1 MSTSRPIQPM
11 NDDNFQS
18 LRNLIS
24 LKRHEQPDD
33 AYFDEL
39 LEEFH
44 RRQQQDHLK
53 PSLRREISERVSV
66 WFASTSRWNYVMGA
80 GAAYALVFFAVIF
93 FWPKPDVTPILNTA
107 PIQHQQQVEA
117 TEGLDEKALEAN
129 KGNEAMEG
137 RGEQVVEPQA
147 Y

>member
-1 MSTSRPIQPM
+1 M

-39 LEEFH
+39 LDEFH
-44 RRQQQDHLK
+44 RRQEQDQLK
-53 PSLRREISERVSV
+53 PAMHKEIFDCVATC
-66 WFASTSRWNYVMGA
+66 FAGTSRWNYVMGA
-80 GAAYALVFFAVIF
+80 GAAYALIFFAVIF
-93 FWPKPDVTPILNTA
+93 FWPKPDVTPILNTS
-107 PIQHQQQVEA
+107 PIQHEEVADSPASEDA
-117 TEGLDEKALEAN
+117 EVDAEKDAEGKPEH
-129 KGNEAMEG
+129 
-137 RGEQVVEPQA
+137 

>member
-1 MSTSRPIQPM
+1 M

-39 LEEFH
+39 LDEFH
-44 RRQQQDHLK
+44 RRQQQNHLQ
-53 PSLRREISERVSV
+53 PSKHKEIMDCVAT
-66 WFASTSRWNYVMGA
+66 WFAGTSRWNYVMGA
-80 GAAYALVFFAVIF
+80 GAAYALIFFAVIF
-93 FWPKPDVTPILNTA
+93 FWPKPDVKPVLNTA
-107 PIQHQQQVEA
+107 PIQHEEA
-117 TEGLDEKALEAN
+117 IVSPEAKEKALDSED
-129 KGNEAMEG
+129 EEDI
-137 RGEQVVEPQA
+137 EPQL

>member
-1 MSTSRPIQPM
+1 M

-44 RRQQQDHLK
+44 RRQQQDHFN
-53 PSLRREISERVSV
+53 PSLQKEISERVSA
-66 WFASTSRWNYVMGA
+66 WFANTSRWNYVMGA
-80 GAAYALVFFAVIF
+80 GAAYAIVFFAVIF
-93 FWPKPDVTPILNTA
+93 FWPKPDVTPVLNTA
-107 PIQHQQQVEA
+107 PIQHQLQVEA
-117 TEGLDEKALEAN
+117 TDELGEKALEASEA
-129 KGNEAMEG
+129 NEASG
-137 RGEQVVEPQA
+137 GEVAEPQA

>member
-1 MSTSRPIQPM
+1 M

>member
-1 MSTSRPIQPM
+1 M

-44 RRQQQDHLK
+44 RRQQQDNIS
-53 PSLRREISERVSV
+53 PSLYKQTSERVSE
-66 WFASTSRWNYVMGA
+66 WFANTSRWNYVMGA
-80 GAAYALVFFAVIF
+80 GAAYAIVFFAVIF
-93 FWPKPDVTPILNTA
+93 FWPKPEVTPVLNTA
-107 PIQHQQQVEA
+107 PIQHQLQVEA
-117 TEGLDEKALEAN
+117 TDELSEKALEASEA
-129 KGNEAMEG
+129 NEASG
-137 RGEQVVEPQA
+137 GEVAEPQA

>member
-1 MSTSRPIQPM
+1 M

-44 RRQQQDHLK
+44 RRQQQDNIN
-53 PSLRREISERVSV
+53 PSLHKETSERVS
-66 WFASTSRWNYVMGA
+66 
-80 GAAYALVFFAVIF
+80 
-93 FWPKPDVTPILNTA
+93 DV
-107 PIQHQQQVEA
+107 VC
-117 TEGLDEKALEAN
+117 
-129 KGNEAMEG
+129 
-137 RGEQVVEPQA
+137 
-147 Y
+147 

>member
-1 MSTSRPIQPM
+1 M

-39 LEEFH
+39 LDEFH

-53 PSLRREISERVSV
+53 QAMHKEIFDCVAT
-66 WFASTSRWNYVMGA
+66 WFSGTSRWNYVMGA
-80 GAAYALVFFAVIF
+80 GAAYAIVFFAVIF
-93 FWPKPDVTPILNTA
+93 FWPKPDVTPILNTS
-107 PIQHQQQVEA
+107 PIQHEEVA
-117 TEGLDEKALEAN
+117 DRSVTEEKALDDKED
-129 KGNEAMEG
+129 KDDKPEH
-137 RGEQVVEPQA
+137 

>member
-44 RRQQQDHLK
+44 RRQQQDHIN
-53 PSLRREISERVSV
+53 PSLHKEISERVST
-66 WFASTSRWNYVMGA
+66 WFANTNRWNYVMGA
-80 GAAYALVFFAVIF
+80 GAAYAIVFFAVIF
-93 FWPKPDVTPILNTA
+93 FWPKPDVTPALNTA
-107 PIQHQQQVEA
+107 PIQHQLQVEYPCLPA
-117 TEGLDEKALEAN
+117 YLQRQYPRRTDQ
-129 KGNEAMEG
+129 
-137 RGEQVVEPQA
+137 RGESTQR
-147 Y
+147 

>member
-1 MSTSRPIQPM
+1 M

-39 LEEFH
+39 LDEFH
-44 RRQQQDHLK
+44 RRQQQNHLQ
-53 PSLRREISERVSV
+53 PSKQQEMLDVLAS
-66 WFASTSRWNYVMGA
+66 WFASNNRWNYVMGA

-93 FWPKPDVTPILNTA
+93 FWPKSDVTPVLNTA
-107 PIQHQQQVEA
+107 PIQHEQAVESPMMENPVA
-117 TEGLDEKALEAN
+117 EGETSDDKDKQDIKSEL
-129 KGNEAMEG
+129 
-137 RGEQVVEPQA
+137 

>member
-1 MSTSRPIQPM
+1 M

-53 PSLRREISERVSV
+53 PSLHKEISERVST
-66 WFASTSRWNYVMGA
+66 WFANASRWNYVMGA

-93 FWPKPDVTPILNTA
+93 FWPKPEVTPVLNTA

-117 TEGLDEKALEAN
+117 TEGLDEKALEALEA
-129 KGNEAMEG
+129 NEANEANEG

>member
-1 MSTSRPIQPM
+1 MNQM

-24 LKRHEQPDD
+24 LKRYEQPDD

-39 LEEFH
+39 LDEFH

-53 PSLRREISERVSV
+53 PSKRREILDCVAT
-66 WFASTSRWNYVMGA
+66 WFAGTSRWNYVMGA
-80 GAAYALVFFAVIF
+80 GAAYALIFFAVIF
-93 FWPKPDVTPILNTA
+93 FWPKQDVTPVFNTT
-107 PIQHQQQVEA
+107 PIQHEEVVNSPDSE
-117 TEGLDEKALEAN
+117 EKALEADDEQ
-129 KGNEAMEG
+129 EA
-137 RGEQVVEPQA
+137 EPDI